1 MSGKVPV
8 DQQFLKRSDPPL
20 LAATKTFPKLR
31 FSTCSKT
38 THLLDKYSIAYK
50 RSVKEKSK
58 LVCITIQVQMQ
69 VWTPIFWVQDQVTIL
84 AYYLKNC

>member
-31 FSTCSKT
+31 LSTCSKT
-38 THLLDKYSIAYK
+38 TLDKYSIAYK
-50 RSVKEKSK
+50 RSVKKKSK

>member
-31 FSTCSKT
+31 LSTCSKT
-38 THLLDKYSIAYK
+38 TLDKYASIAYK